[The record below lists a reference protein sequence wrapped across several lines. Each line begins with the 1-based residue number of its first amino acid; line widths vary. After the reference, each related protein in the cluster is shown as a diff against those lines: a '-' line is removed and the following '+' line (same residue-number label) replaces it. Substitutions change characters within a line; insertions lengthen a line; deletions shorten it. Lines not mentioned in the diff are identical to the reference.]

1 MSALVALQSTILTKL
16 HLAHIAFLRFL
27 VRVNTHVDFQS
38 IRMTKLHLAHITLVR
53 FLVRVNTHVDFQITR
68 CTKTFLAHITFVR
81 PLVRVNTHVDFQTT
95 RSSKTLLA
103 HIALVLRPLSLR
115 SFPNNTTI
123 SFFFSYQILLDI
135 RNLQTQ
141 HQRWLL
147 FFFFLSLLSAT
158 HDHRLHVYRSLR
170 M

>member
-1 MSALVALQSTILTKL
+1 MTKTL
-16 HLAHIAFLRFL
+16 LAHITFERFL
-27 VRVNTHVDFQS
+27 FRVNTHVS
-38 IRMTKLHLAHITLVR
+38 G
-53 FLVRVNTHVDFQITR
+53 QIGWR
-68 CTKTFLAHITFVR
+68 CKH
-81 PLVRVNTHVDFQTT
+81 
-95 RSSKTLLA
+95 LLA

-135 RNLQTQ
+135 RNLQT

-170 M
+170 MWILSPAHFVCPSFM

>member
-1 MSALVALQSTILTKL
+1 MTKTL
-16 HLAHIAFLRFL
+16 LAHIAFKRFL
-27 VRVNTHVDFQS
+27 VRVNTHVPLQS
-38 IRMTKLHLAHITLVR
+38 TR
-53 FLVRVNTHVDFQITR
+53 F
-68 CTKTFLAHITFVR
+68 TKTLLAHITFVR

-115 SFPNNTTI
+115 FFPNNTTI

-170 M
+170 MWILSPAHFVCPSFM